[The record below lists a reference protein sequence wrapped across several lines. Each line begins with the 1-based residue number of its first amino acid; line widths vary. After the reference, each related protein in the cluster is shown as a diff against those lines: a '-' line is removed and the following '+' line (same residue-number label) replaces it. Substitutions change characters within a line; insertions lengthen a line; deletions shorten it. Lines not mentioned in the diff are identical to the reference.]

1 MSLVFV
7 DLGWVE
13 LYFRCSIV
21 CPILLVQ
28 MGIWQVWLGS
38 LARWWNI
45 QIKVNTTQ
53 VHDHQIYPV
62 QIDLFSGH
70 LLLVVERG
78 HRGPVHQ
85 SPRRVGRDE
94 GIVLVVL
101 TCKM

>member
-1 MSLVFV
+1 MGRIVFQV
-7 DLGWVE
+7 FHCLPNSACADGNLAGMAGQLGQTGEHPNQSQHKPGPRPPDSPCV
-13 LYFRCSIV
+13 
-21 CPILLVQ
+21 
-28 MGIWQVWLGS
+28 
-38 LARWWNI
+38 
-45 QIKVNTTQ
+45 
-53 VHDHQIYPV
+53 
-62 QIDLFSGH
+62 IDLFSGH